1 MSERVKKYYSELRRL
16 NKALPRVRNLS
27 VKNCD
32 DEFILCICEL
42 AFNLYKGNIHL
53 NSTQFNSITG
63 FAERIQELIDRKTTI
78 DEKRKILNKS
88 CGLLPAILEP
98 SLAFLETILE

>member
-1 MSERVKKYYSELRRL
+1 MSERVKKYYHELRRL
-16 NKALPRVRNLS
+16 NKALPRVRELS

-53 NSTQFNSITG
+53 NSTQFNLITG
-63 FAERIQELIDRKTTI
+63 FAKRIVKLIDRETTI
-78 DEKRKILNKS
+78 DKKRKILNIS
-88 CGLLPAILEP
+88 RGLIPAILEP
-98 SLAFLETILE
+98 SLAFLDTILE

>member
-1 MSERVKKYYSELRRL
+1 MSDRVKKYFHELRRL
-16 NKALPRVRNLS
+16 NKALPRVRELS

-42 AFNLYKGNIHL
+42 AFNLCKGNIYL

-63 FAERIQELIDRKTTI
+63 FAERIAKLIDREVTI

-88 CGLLPAILEP
+88 RGLIPAILEP
-98 SLAFLETILE
+98 SLAFLDTILE